1 MATSETG
8 ENGAAGAAGGEQ
20 ANPAALAV
28 VRPVGLSRHQDREIG
43 RQPFGILTQDR
54 RSFHLPGGF
63 NRKAACRTTGRQP
76 LEEASYASLFDLLVR
91 DVGLDPGRA

>member
-43 RQPFGILTQDR
+43 RQPFGILTQD
-54 RSFHLPGGF
+54 
-63 NRKAACRTTGRQP
+63 
-76 LEEASYASLFDLLVR
+76 
-91 DVGLDPGRA
+91 